1 MTSELLNKILLV
13 IIGALIALIFCG
25 TIIGVSRKRTQ
36 TPQVL
41 ISKGKAINLA
51 APVNTEIIEYY
62 DLSTIRIVTNPD
74 KNKKEDFGSAM
85 VITPWLA
92 YPKGDTVFFEEI
104 ERKYKEAGYE
114 RPGIVFWNVN
124 GDAGNVPV
132 TLRDKN
138 IALISGYSP
147 AIIQSVMKGEFL
159 NPIQVMLVTV
169 NSERYSKIKI
179 V

>member
-62 DLSTIRIVTNPD
+62 DLSTIRIVTNPE
-74 KNKKEDFGSAM
+74 KNKKEDF
-85 VITPWLA
+85 
-92 YPKGDTVFFEEI
+92 D
-104 ERKYKEAGYE
+104 
-114 RPGIVFWNVN
+114 
-124 GDAGNVPV
+124 
-132 TLRDKN
+132 
-138 IALISGYSP
+138 
-147 AIIQSVMKGEFL
+147 
-159 NPIQVMLVTV
+159 
-169 NSERYSKIKI
+169 
-179 V
+179 

>member
-104 ERKYKEAGYE
+104 ARKQGALKA
-114 RPGIVFWNVN
+114 VFTQYF
-124 GDAGNVPV
+124 AEKTQAEIL
-132 TLRDKN
+132 TLGVAKITSDLLAKLN
-138 IALISGYSP
+138 SQLSLGKISD
-147 AIIQSVMKGEFL
+147 IFFTDFIFL
-159 NPIQVMLVTV
+159 
-169 NSERYSKIKI
+169 
-179 V
+179 